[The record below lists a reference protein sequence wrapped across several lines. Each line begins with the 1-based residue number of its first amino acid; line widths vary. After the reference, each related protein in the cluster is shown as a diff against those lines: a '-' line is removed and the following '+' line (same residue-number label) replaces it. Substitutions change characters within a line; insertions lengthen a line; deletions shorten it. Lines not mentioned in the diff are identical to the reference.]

1 LAAGAGDNALVSIYA
16 EDNYQVRWGLH
27 LVACNDDAI
36 SMPYDWPTAGSAA
49 GSATRYK
56 MIQSL
61 VSNMVVVL
69 VLRLLVH
76 IACVGHLHLWSACA
90 ICKIQKKIH

>member
-1 LAAGAGDNALVSIYA
+1 M
-16 EDNYQVRWGLH
+16 
-27 LVACNDDAI
+27 ACNDDAI
-36 SMPYDWPTAGSAA
+36 SRPYDWPTAGSAA

-69 VLRLLVH
+69 VPRLLVH
-76 IACVGHLHLWSACA
+76 IACVGHLHL
-90 ICKIQKKIH
+90 

>member
-1 LAAGAGDNALVSIYA
+1 
-16 EDNYQVRWGLH
+16 
-27 LVACNDDAI
+27 VACNDDAI
-36 SMPYDWPTAGSAA
+36 SRPYDWPTAGSAA

-76 IACVGHLHLWSACA
+76 IACVGHLHL
-90 ICKIQKKIH
+90 